1 MSKKILF
8 IFFVFLIIICML
20 LFLNNDKKEKII
32 KNNNT
37 FCTEEFSPVCGDDDK
52 TYENTCKAFTS
63 GVGIKKNTSCES
75 TISEENIKNT
85 TYSIVEYKKY
95 IQLNDGNFSEKIDNE
110 LFSAGIFENKYVFG
124 DIDGDDIDDAAVIL
138 YSNYK
143 DYKILELAIIINDSD
158 GLIYWTSISLKN
170 VNNINNLSI
179 KDKIITLNLD
189 RFKLEGTKLVKQ

>member
-1 MSKKILF
+1 
-8 IFFVFLIIICML
+8 ML
-20 LFLNNDKKEKII
+20 LFLNNDKKEKPI
-32 KNNNT
+32 KNNNV

-52 TYENTCKAFTS
+52 TYANTCKAFAS

-95 IQLNDGNFSEKIDNE
+95 IQLSDGNFSEKIDNE
-110 LFSAGIFENKYVFG
+110 LFTAGIFENKYVFG